1 MKTRYLVVANKTLAG
16 RQLISTIVGHA
27 REGADIHVTVPATP
41 LDAAEQ
47 AEGATGAGAV
57 AQKRLDEA
65 LRRLAEAGIEATG
78 NVGPADPLAA
88 IREQLA
94 GARFSGLIISTLPRH
109 VSRWLHLDLPHR
121 AVREFALPVEWLES
135 ASDDDDAAV
144 VHIEVPAAANR
155 NLVGGKM
162 AKQDLPPFRNR

>member
-1 MKTRYLVVANKTLAG
+1 VNTRYLVVANKTLGG

-41 LDAAEQ
+41 LDAAEE
-47 AEGATGAGAV
+47 AAGARGAVIV
-57 AQKRLDEA
+57 AEERLGEA
-65 LRRLAEAGIEATG
+65 LRRLTEAGVEATG
-78 NVGPADPLAA
+78 NIGPADPLAA

-94 GARFSGLIISTLPRH
+94 GTRFSGLIISTLPRH

-135 ASDDDDAAV
+135 AGDDAAAV
-144 VHIEVPAAANR
+144 VHIEVPASANR
-155 NLVGGKM
+155 NLVGPNM